1 MNPDT
6 FSRQNPWVLSIF
18 KSQKKNPNFDQI
30 QFSWNFK
37 NSKIPS
43 IKQAWSN
50 SMEITPNSHFF
61 GLIGRE
67 LSII

>member
-37 NSKIPS
+37 KMEIPS

-50 SMEITPNSHFF
+50 SIEITPKTLVFIAS
-61 GLIGRE
+61 
-67 LSII
+67 

>member
-6 FSRQNPWVLSIF
+6 FSRQNPWVKSIF
-18 KSQKKNPNFDQI
+18 KSQKKNPNFDHI
-30 QFSWNFK
+30 QLSWNFK
-37 NSKIPS
+37 KSKIPS

-50 SMEITPNSHFF
+50 SMEITPNSRFF
-61 GLIGRE
+61 GHIGRE